1 MIETPEEDPQTDSI
15 ASSTED
21 NGGLV
26 NFEDKIETNTDNED
40 MEDIGAIFGD
50 PLAVSSP
57 IEEESQITDIGEMFG
72 DPLTASSPIVEESQI
87 IDDPFD
93 PLTMTSPSQE
103 DNDDDGIN
111 LMG

>member
-15 ASSTED
+15 TSSTED

-26 NFEDKIETNTDNED
+26 NIEDKMGTNTDNED
-40 MEDIGAIFGD
+40 MADIGVIFGD
-50 PLAVSSP
+50 PVSSP

-72 DPLTASSPIVEESQI
+72 DRLTVSSPIVEESQI